1 MDTEDGLVHCIKP
14 GGMAAISAETAM
26 LLAGNEDNL
35 DGSDSFASDEDLED
49 DKTVID
55 NKLCVSNSICHLLNH

>member
-14 GGMAAISAETAM
+14 RGMAAILAETAM
-26 LLAGNEDNL
+26 LLGGNEDDL

-55 NKLCVSNSICHLLNH
+55 IN